1 MSMTKQFK
9 RSPLALAVLVLLH
22 ESPMH
27 PYRMQRLIKDRGKDQ
42 VINVKQRASLYQ
54 TINQLLNAE
63 LITFWEN
70 AREEGFPER
79 TLYRLTDK
87 GHDTAV
93 IWLREMLSTP
103 AQEFP
108 DFPAA
113 VSLIPLLTPEDAL
126 QQMVIRETKLTEQLA
141 AVDKD
146 MQAFDLPRLF
156 LLESEYIRTVLE
168 AELKWVRALI
178 ADLRSGQITWNQE
191 WMRPFIPPETEE

>member
-22 ESPMH
+22 EAPMH

-70 AREEGFPER
+70 ARQEGFPER

-93 IWLREMLSTP
+93 TWMREMLSTP

-113 VSLIPLLTPEDAL
+113 VSLIPLLTPEDAVEQL
-126 QQMVIRETKLTEQLA
+126 AIRETKLTDQIA
-141 AVDKD
+141 AIDQD
-146 MQAFDLPRLF
+146 MKAFDLPRLF
-156 LLESEYIRTVLE
+156 LLESEYLKTVLE
-168 AELKWVRALI
+168 AELKWVTGLI
-178 ADLRSGQITWNQE
+178 TDIRMGKLTWNQD
-191 WMRPFIPPETEE
+191 WMRPFVPPETEE